1 MTLETRSP
9 TLNDYKQ
16 AVELYNKTDQ
26 SYNSPFQQRTVIDD
40 AVVLKDGKVIAYG
53 AVQLFAEAVLVMDQD
68 APRLDKARALKDL
81 MHLAFLATNKQH
93 IQQLHIYTKD
103 DKFSNLLIEQFGFEK
118 IVSNPLVKDLP

>member
-1 MTLETRSP
+1 MTLEMRSP
-9 TLNDYKQ
+9 TFDDYRQ
-16 AVELYNKTDQ
+16 AVNLYNKTNQD
-26 SYNSPFQQRTVIDD
+26 YNSPFQQRTVIDD

-53 AVQLFAEAVLVMDQD
+53 AVQLFAEAVLVMDQEV
-68 APRLDKARALKDL
+68 PKLDKARALKDL
-81 MHLAFLATNKQH
+81 MHLAFITTNRQR